1 MAFYSCKDNKK
12 EEVKVDK
19 NFKVAFNAIVTKDD
33 NFQIYYNEDGSIA
46 FEADKYID
54 VAVKGKNEPQE
65 IVFDLP
71 EDVIPQ
77 AFRFDIGSN
86 KEQKGVKFLNFKMKY
101 FDKEFQA
108 KDTLFIYYFG
118 NNEQI
123 DYDRKNAIATP
134 KIIEGQLYDPI
145 FMSKSSLKDEINK
158 MIK

>member
-86 KEQKGVKFLNFKMKY
+86 KEQKG
-101 FDKEFQA
+101 A
-108 KDTLFIYYFG
+108 
-118 NNEQI
+118 
-123 DYDRKNAIATP
+123 
-134 KIIEGQLYDPI
+134 
-145 FMSKSSLKDEINK
+145 
-158 MIK
+158 